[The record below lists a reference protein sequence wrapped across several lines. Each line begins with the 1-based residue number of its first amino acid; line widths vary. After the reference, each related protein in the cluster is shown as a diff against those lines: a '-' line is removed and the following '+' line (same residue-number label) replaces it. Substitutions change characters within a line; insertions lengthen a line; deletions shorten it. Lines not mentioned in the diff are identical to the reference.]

1 MRSLAIVLF
10 SFILYGCTQAIS
22 QKPSEEAA
30 KEAEF
35 QKLLQKAR
43 KTKEINRLA
52 LELADKKTAKV
63 IKEAKVKIVKLEEKV
78 VELKDELHEAHT
90 KSDTIDL
97 DIKFKL
103 LAISV
108 PENKTNR
115 K

>member
-35 QKLLQKAR
+35 QKLLQEAR
-43 KTKEINRLA
+43 KTKEINRLS
-52 LELADKKTAKV
+52 LELADKRTVEV
-63 IKEAKVKIVKLEEKV
+63 IKETKVKIVKLEEEV
-78 VELKDELHEAHT
+78 VELKDELHEALT

-103 LAISV
+103 LPIAVSDSQ
-108 PENKTNR
+108 KNR
-115 K
+115 Q

>member
-35 QKLLQKAR
+35 QKLLQEAR

-78 VELKDELHEAHT
+78 VELKDELHEALT

-103 LAISV
+103 LPISV

>member
-35 QKLLQKAR
+35 QKLLQEAK
-43 KTKEINRLA
+43 KTKETNRLA
-52 LELADKKTAKV
+52 LELADKRTTEV
-63 IKEAKVKIVKLEEKV
+63 IKETKVKIVKLEEEV
-78 VELKDELHEAHT
+78 VELKDELHEALT

-103 LAISV
+103 LPISV